1 MAKAEKKASVK
12 APVKK
17 AIVKI
22 AAKVVKTAAKAVAK
36 TTAKAGSKNNSKV
49 SSKVNS
55 KASVKEKPKAA
66 VKAKEKIIA
75 NKSAKPTAKSVLN
88 VTPKAATVSKEVGKK
103 KTTHLVTVES
113 AEIST
118 IVKSEKPS
126 ILRAEFVTEKM
137 AKPAKTPK
145 APPLSS
151 EAKAALK
158 LEKKNKKLQD
168 IALAGA
174 TENLKKW
181 HELKAEYDGEVRA
194 YKMSE
199 QYEAKAAIEHKVLG
213 WGFILSSENNRLDVM
228 FEHGRKM
235 LISNYK
241 A

>member
-1 MAKAEKKASVK
+1 M
-12 APVKK
+12 
-17 AIVKI
+17 
-22 AAKVVKTAAKAVAK
+22 
-36 TTAKAGSKNNSKV
+36 
-49 SSKVNS
+49 
-55 KASVKEKPKAA
+55 
-66 VKAKEKIIA
+66 
-75 NKSAKPTAKSVLN
+75 
-88 VTPKAATVSKEVGKK
+88 TPKAATVSKEVGKK

-113 AEIST
+113 AENST

-199 QYEAKAAIEHKVLG
+199 QYEAKTAIEHKVLG

>member
-1 MAKAEKKASVK
+1 MAKAEKKASAK

-55 KASVKEKPKAA
+55 KSSVKENPKAA
-66 VKAKEKIIA
+66 VKAKEKIVT
-75 NKSAKPTAKSVLN
+75 KSAKPAAKPVLN
-88 VTPKAATVSKEVGKK
+88 VTPKTATVSKEVGKK
-103 KTTHLVTVES
+103 KTTHLVIVEP
-113 AEIST
+113 AENST

-137 AKPAKTPK
+137 AKPAK

-199 QYEAKAAIEHKVLG
+199 QYEAKTAIEHKVLG

-228 FEHGRKM
+228 FEYGRKM